1 MDRGTLQRA
10 ESCDSTLPDVHFS
23 SSSDDDAV
31 AEYGGGRSK
40 GEDGDDDVIFIG
52 HVPAAKRHCDRHLR
66 SFASTCSPNQHSAAR
81 VDSGAEELTR
91 GLSPHVSGIAQSS
104 YVFTHYRRCSA
115 DIAAALK
122 AKDAD
127 TLVAILATLHRHS
140 EASAPPIPSHKI
152 RERML
157 LLASNA
163 TIPQFLSNST
173 VTSVASAIQ
182 DLWIQNV
189 SAALS
194 KAKRK
199 GATVTKVKSKS
210 KGKVGRTGTKQK
222 RHKKRGSS
230 TTSGSIARAS
240 KRNAPASADGARGGD
255 SHLSKV
261 ERREREL
268 RAGYVPCTLAGCLRT
283 FTSQNSMLYH
293 LRDKHNVLDERLAN
307 KQKKKKDKKKERKEK
322 KEKKK
327 GKKKGKKEVEM
338 NCAVDA
344 SESCRHV
351 YVGRSEL
358 VHCNTHA

>member
-1 MDRGTLQRA
+1 MQRA
-10 ESCDSTLPDVHFS
+10 ESCDSALPDVHFS

-31 AEYGGGRSK
+31 AEYDGGRSK

-66 SFASTCSPNQHSAAR
+66 SFASACSPNQHPAAR

-157 LLASNA
+157 LLASPA

-194 KAKRK
+194 KANRK
-199 GATVTKVKSKS
+199 GTTATKVKSKS
-210 KGKVGRTGTKQK
+210 KSKGKGKVGRTGTKQK
-222 RHKKRGSS
+222 RIKKRGSC
-230 TTSGSIARAS
+230 TTSGSITRAS
-240 KRNAPASADGARGGD
+240 KRKAPASADGARGGD
-255 SHLSKV
+255 SHLSRV

-268 RAGYVPCTLAGCLRT
+268 RAGYIPCTLAGCLRT
-283 FTSQNSMLYH
+283 FTSQNSMLHH
-293 LRDKHNVLDERLAN
+293 LRDKHNVLDERLVN
-307 KQKKKKDKKKERKEK
+307 KQKKKKEKKKEKKEK

-327 GKKKGKKEVEM
+327 GRVEIRLH
-338 NCAVDA
+338 CAVDA

-351 YVGRSEL
+351 YIGRSEL
-358 VHCNTHA
+358 LHCNTHA